1 MGPLKR
7 FILFYFLLWIMVQK
21 GRRRKYVFIVER
33 IIMYFLPSSQSIKH
47 WTLLQVTDLKGIL
60 YPVLS
65 YLLLGLLGCCHL
77 LWQVAEHKERLV
89 CSDTNKLTRV
99 GPKDLKTEREDT
111 LSDSDKQMTG
121 DWGAAA
127 VWLTCFGWISMR
139 RISSVLS
146 QSYKARPLL
155 DLTPSKKPPKIAEG
169 QKECSK
175 VTAHA
180 DHKIIILRLKR
191 ENKAHLLPQS
201 QVWKRSSV

>member
-1 MGPLKR
+1 MGPLNL

-21 GRRRKYVFIVER
+21 GRCRKYFFIVKK
-33 IIMYFLPSSQSIKH
+33 IMMYFFTLFTVYQISS
-47 WTLLQVTDLKGIL
+47 LLKVPDLKGIL

-89 CSDTNKLTRV
+89 CSNTNKLSRV
-99 GPKDLKTEREDT
+99 GPKDLKTERGDT
-111 LSDSDKQMTG
+111 SSDSDKYMAG

-146 QSYKARPLL
+146 QS
-155 DLTPSKKPPKIAEG
+155 
-169 QKECSK
+169 
-175 VTAHA
+175 
-180 DHKIIILRLKR
+180 
-191 ENKAHLLPQS
+191 
-201 QVWKRSSV
+201 